1 MLGISAVFQSAPAIS
16 SSIIQTPVKDK
27 NHFQSVDNGNRT
39 AVKISIM
46 PSSPTAIVPPKLLPP
61 LPLPA
66 TCYLLKIITSMPK
79 RFLPHAYRV
88 KETMSAMT
96 TLEATNKVIPF
107 LSMKLRMP
115 TLWASKLSRGIQ
127 SWHLPPPKKTMT
139 IVASPRLVS
148 IAIYIVQVIHR
159 MLESGTSK
167 WRCIMPTVQHSD
179 MENEIKVVCDNIVA
193 LRGRPLL
200 VLYYPGMDGA
210 MIIDDIPYCYR
221 TFRNQGTT
229 KETPLP
235 ACDVIIHT
243 FGGDPIAAYKL
254 GQIIRDFTDDVT
266 FLVPEYAYSAGT
278 LLCLAGNRIRLG
290 HYAGLSPLDIS
301 KEEVELASID
311 NFIQFAKAC
320 QKEIQDTI
328 SDDQQEICSV
338 ASDLLCQLVQQI
350 SALKVGEYYRARTL
364 AGHYAEE
371 LLDHYMLLGSPNAKG
386 RRNKIIGK
394 LLFGAP
400 AHEFHMDF
408 HLCASLGLVLE
419 EMITTE
425 SDATKHLISLLDDFA
440 SGGEICQ
447 NITDELKMPFI
458 ALYT

>member
-1 MLGISAVFQSAPAIS
+1 MMLGIFAVFQNAPATS
-16 SSIIQTPVKDK
+16 NSIMQNPNKAK
-27 NHFQSVDNGNRT
+27 NHFQSVDNGN
-39 AVKISIM
+39 KIATKMHMTPINPIAIM
-46 PSSPTAIVPPKLLPP
+46 TPKLSP
-61 LPLPA
+61 LSLA
-66 TCYLLKIITSMPK
+66 MCYLPMTNISTPK
-79 RFLPHAYRV
+79 RSLLHAYRI
-88 KETMSAMT
+88 KKAMPTVT
-96 TLEATNKVIPF
+96 TFEATNQVIPF
-107 LSMKLRMP
+107 LPVKSSVSTFR
-115 TLWASKLSRGIQ
+115 ASKLNRSIQ
-127 SWHLPPPKKTMT
+127 PWHLPPPEKTT
-139 IVASPRLVS
+139 SIVASPRVVS
-148 IAIYIVQVIHR
+148 IAIHIVQVIHR
-159 MLESGTSK
+159 MLESGTTK
-167 WRCIMPTVQHSD
+167 WRCIMAAVQHSD

-193 LRGRPLL
+193 LRGCPLL

-210 MIIDDIPYCYR
+210 MLIDDVPYCYR
-221 TFRNQGTT
+221 AFRDQGIT
-229 KETPLP
+229 KETPIP
-235 ACDVIIHT
+235 TCDVIIHT

-254 GQIIRDFTDDVT
+254 GQIIRDFTNDVT
-266 FLVPEYAYSAGT
+266 FLVSEYAYSAGT

-338 ASDLLCQLVQQI
+338 ASDLLCQLVQQV

-371 LLDHYMLLGSPNAKG
+371 LLDHYMLLDLPNAKG

-440 SGGEICQ
+440 FRGLICQ